1 MRATLDMV
9 ELVLRA
15 APASFPR
22 EHSARA
28 KLMLLLVLFAERR
41 PLHNKDIADALG
53 CSPATS
59 GKIVRWL
66 LRAGLLRL
74 HGGVRFAVRVGGS
87 RSSVPRSFAVDRAKL
102 AALPR
107 FTPREFMEVERE
119 IAAREQ
125 VAVELYLS
133 GMPLRKAGQAL
144 GVSPSNAFAIA
155 TRAIRRGGERREVA
169 KWSSGRVAQ

>member
-1 MRATLDMV
+1 
-9 ELVLRA
+9 
-15 APASFPR
+15 
-22 EHSARA
+22 
-28 KLMLLLVLFAERR
+28 
-41 PLHNKDIADALG
+41 
-53 CSPATS
+53 
-59 GKIVRWL
+59 
-66 LRAGLLRL
+66 
-74 HGGVRFAVRVGGS
+74 
-87 RSSVPRSFAVDRAKL
+87 VPRSFAVDRAKL

-169 KWSSGRVAQ
+169 KWSSGQVVE